1 MPKSFAVLHVT
12 KISGS
17 GAGGIGAHISRNH
30 TPANADPERAH
41 LNQELVKPR
50 SSSLKKDI
58 DQRIQEGYTSDRKIR
73 KDAVRAVG
81 VILSGS
87 PDQMKK
93 IEKDGRLDEWCQ
105 ANKKFIQERFGKDN
119 VLRCTLHMDEA
130 TPHIHAVFTPIKD
143 GKLRFKDFLD
153 GKKGLTRLQDDYAKE
168 MANFGLKRG
177 FKQTR
182 AKHITTRQYY
192 AQLEAVPPVQIKK
205 NLLGHPKAGEE
216 ERLSDEFKKIRGAAL
231 TKTAEA
237 ARYWGAMQQT
247 TRQNKTLEELLKR
260 EKENHKR
267 TESLL
272 KKIGLGDKETLERV
286 QRAVQKDTPKRDR
299 GQNKGPQIPL

>member
-1 MPKSFAVLHVT
+1 MPKSFAVLHVK

-17 GAGGIGAHISRNH
+17 GAGGIGAHISRKH

-93 IEKDGRLDEWCQ
+93 IEKEGRLDEWCQ
-105 ANKKFIQERFGKDN
+105 ANLKFVQERFGKDN
-119 VLRCTLHMDEA
+119 VLRCTLHMDEK
-130 TPHIHAVFTPIKD
+130 TPHLHAVFTPIKG
-143 GKLRFKDFLD
+143 GKLRFKDFID
-153 GKKGLTRLQDDYAKE
+153 GKKGLTRLQDEYGKE
-168 MANFGLKRG
+168 MADFGLKRG
-177 FKQTR
+177 FKQSR
-182 AKHITTRQYY
+182 SKHITTRQYY
-192 AQLEAVPPVQIKK
+192 AQLEAIPPVKIKK
-205 NLLGHPKAGEE
+205 NLLGHPKVGEE

-237 ARYWGAMQQT
+237 ARYWGAMQQAHLE
-247 TRQNKTLEELLKR
+247 NKRVLNSLNKEKDQRKKTEELLK
-260 EKENHKR
+260 KLVVNKDVD
-267 TESLL
+267 LL
-272 KKIGLGDKETLERV
+272 KKLEKAFAKQEKPLNRN
-286 QRAVQKDTPKRDR
+286 R
-299 GQNKGPQIPL
+299 GISR